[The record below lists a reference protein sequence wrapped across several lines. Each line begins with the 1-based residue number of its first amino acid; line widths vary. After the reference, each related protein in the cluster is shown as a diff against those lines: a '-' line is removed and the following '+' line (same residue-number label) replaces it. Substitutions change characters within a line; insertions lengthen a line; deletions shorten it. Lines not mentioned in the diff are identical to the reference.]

1 MPYRIDISSPP
12 ADAFE
17 QLVQLGALDIETTP
31 QGIAAIIPD
40 GVTLDDAKCALGV
53 ESVAISPAV
62 SRDSGSVWQLS
73 PRAIR
78 IGSVSIVPEAMALPG
93 ALRLTESTIF
103 GTGHHPTTGLCIEA
117 IEEALTIN
125 IPDSILDVGT
135 GSGDLGGAGWQL
147 RRGASRDG
155 PPGHRSRCA
164 YRSDVRS

>member
-93 ALRLTESTIF
+93 ALRLIESTIF
-103 GTGHHPTTGLCIEA
+103 GTGHHPTTGMGTSRLSHQSDVSHEYFADLCQH
-117 IEEALTIN
+117 N
-125 IPDSILDVGT
+125 C
-135 GSGDLGGAGWQL
+135 AGC
-147 RRGASRDG
+147 S
-155 PPGHRSRCA
+155 RSR
-164 YRSDVRS
+164 